1 MLGAGTICWNWCWC
15 CVPIPDSRF
24 PIPRALSSDV
34 VVDKNHVIPR
44 HELVIRAT
52 RSGGPGGQHV
62 NTSSSRVEVRWNP
75 GESSALT
82 PDEKERV
89 ARQLASRLDTA
100 GWVRVAASDTRSQ
113 RQNRLLAEQR
123 LATLVARALHVR
135 KKRVSTSPTKGSQ
148 EERLRVKKLRGRRK
162 RDRGSGDFE

>member
-1 MLGAGTICWNWCWC
+1 MVVA
-15 CVPIPDSRF
+15 VPSHESRVRVTNQGVTLAADSIAVDATHA
-24 PIPRALSSDV
+24 IPRY
-34 VVDKNHVIPR
+34 
-44 HELVIRAT
+44 ELMVRAT

-82 PDEKERV
+82 PDEKARV
-89 ARQLASRLDTA
+89 VQRLASRVDSS
-100 GWVRVAASDTRSQ
+100 GWIRVAASDTRSQ

-123 LATLVARALHVR
+123 LAALVARALHVR
-135 KKRVSTSPTKGSQ
+135 KKRVRTAPTRSSK

-162 RDRGSGDFE
+162 RERGGEDFD

>member
-1 MLGAGTICWNWCWC
+1 M
-15 CVPIPDSRF
+15 V
-24 PIPRALSSDV
+24 
-34 VVDKNHVIPR
+34 
-44 HELVIRAT
+44 RAT

-75 GESSALT
+75 GDSSALT

-89 ARQLASRLDTA
+89 AQRLASKLDTE
-100 GWVRVAASDTRSQ
+100 GWIRVAASDTRSQ

-123 LATLVARALHVR
+123 LAGLVARALHVR
-135 KKRVSTSPTKGSQ
+135 KKRVKTSPTRSSK

-162 RDRGSGDFE
+162 RERGSGPGDD

>member
-1 MLGAGTICWNWCWC
+1 M
-15 CVPIPDSRF
+15 PDDIVIDRTHF
-24 PIPRALSSDV
+24 
-34 VVDKNHVIPR
+34 IPR
-44 HELVIRAT
+44 HELQVRAT

-89 ARQLASRLDTA
+89 AKQLASRLDSA

-135 KKRVSTSPTKGSQ
+135 KKRVSTSPTKSSK

>member
-1 MLGAGTICWNWCWC
+1 LSDDIIINRTHA
-15 CVPIPDSRF
+15 
-24 PIPRALSSDV
+24 IPRY
-34 VVDKNHVIPR
+34 
-44 HELVIRAT
+44 ELEVRAT

-75 GESSALT
+75 AQSSALT

-89 ARQLASRLDTA
+89 VRQLGSRIDGS

-123 LATLVARALHVR
+123 LAALIAKALHVK
-135 KKRVSTSPTKGSQ
+135 KKRIKTAPTKSSR
-148 EERLRVKKLRGRRK
+148 EERLRVKKLLGRRK
-162 RDRGSGDFE
+162 RDRGSDFE

>member
-1 MLGAGTICWNWCWC
+1 MSTDAISVDATHA
-15 CVPIPDSRF
+15 
-24 PIPRALSSDV
+24 IPRY
-34 VVDKNHVIPR
+34 
-44 HELVIRAT
+44 ELLVKAT

-75 GESSALT
+75 GESSALA

-89 ARQLASRLDTA
+89 AHRLASRLDSE
-100 GWVRVAASDTRSQ
+100 GWIRVAASDTRSQ

-123 LATLVARALHVR
+123 LASLIARALHVR
-135 KKRVSTSPTKGSQ
+135 KKRVRTAPTAASR

-162 RDRGSGDFE
+162 RERGSGGDE

>member
-1 MLGAGTICWNWCWC
+1 MA
-15 CVPIPDSRF
+15 VPSHESRVRVTNQGVTLAADSIAVDATHA
-24 PIPRALSSDV
+24 IPRY
-34 VVDKNHVIPR
+34 
-44 HELVIRAT
+44 ELMVRAT

-82 PDEKERV
+82 PDEKARV
-89 ARQLASRLDTA
+89 VQRLASRVDSS
-100 GWVRVAASDTRSQ
+100 GWIRVAASDTRSQ

-123 LATLVARALHVR
+123 LAALVARALHVR
-135 KKRVSTSPTKGSQ
+135 KKRVRTAPTRSSK

-162 RDRGSGDFE
+162 RERGGEDFD

>member
-1 MLGAGTICWNWCWC
+1 
-15 CVPIPDSRF
+15 
-24 PIPRALSSDV
+24 LSSDAI
-34 VVDKNHVIPR
+34 VVDDTHVIPR
-44 HELVIRAT
+44 HELTVRAT

-82 PDEKERV
+82 PDEKLRV
-89 ARQLASRLDTA
+89 EHRLASRLDGS
-100 GWVRVAASDTRSQ
+100 GWIRVAASDTRSQ

-123 LATLVARALHVR
+123 LASLVARALHVR
-135 KKRVSTSPTKGSQ
+135 KKRVKTAPSASSR

-162 RDRGSGDFE
+162 RERGSGDFE